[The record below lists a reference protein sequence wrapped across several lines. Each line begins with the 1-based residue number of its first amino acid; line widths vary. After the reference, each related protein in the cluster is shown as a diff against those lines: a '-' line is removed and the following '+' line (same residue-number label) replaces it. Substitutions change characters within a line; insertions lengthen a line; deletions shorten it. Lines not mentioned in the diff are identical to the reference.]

1 MSTANAPSWL
11 AAAIADLAAID
22 ANGQLSELLLAFAAE
37 CRAQGGSTAP
47 DAERRERETSTMRP
61 GAAVRARDVAR
72 AAAQLFGLPAAEC
85 ERIARD
91 VLLRDPWRDIA
102 LGLIDEYRPQS
113 APTATRQ
120 TWGQDGPEPTRRRA
134 W

>member
-1 MSTANAPSWL
+1 MSTANTPAWL
-11 AAAIADLAAID
+11 SAAMIDLAAID

-47 DAERRERETSTMRP
+47 DAEQRQRMLGTMQA
-61 GAAVRARDVAR
+61 GTAAQARDVAS
-72 AAAQLFGLPAAEC
+72 AAAQLFGLSAAEC
-85 ERIARD
+85 ERLASA
-91 VLLRDPWRDIA
+91 VLMRDPWRDIA
-102 LGLIDEYRPQS
+102 LGLIEEYSPQS

-120 TWGQDGPEPTRRRA
+120 TWGKDGPETTRRRA